1 MPPHRQPTISTHVLD
16 NERGQ
21 PAVGVQ
27 VTLERRHGDAFTM
40 LTSATTDEDGRIAN
54 LLPGQ
59 LQAGAYR
66 IAFDAASY
74 FVQGG
79 AESGA
84 EHEQGAGETGDECFL
99 QTVAIE
105 FQITDTTR
113 HYHVPL
119 LMTRYACTS
128 YRGS

>member
-21 PAVGVQ
+21 PAVGVR
-27 VTLERRHGDAFTM
+27 VTLSRLDSDGLIV
-40 LTSATTDEDGRIAN
+40 LTEAATNADGRVLD
-54 LLPGQ
+54 LL
-59 LQAGAYR
+59 AGPMTEGVYQ
-66 IAFDAASY
+66 ISFDAAGY
-74 FVQGG
+74 FARLGG
-79 AESGA
+79 EVPFVRAV
-84 EHEQGAGETGDECFL
+84 T
-99 QTVAIE
+99 IE
-105 FQITDTTR
+105 FEIVDASR